1 MDDDSLFL
9 LASFPDEKLVEPTPL
24 LIKTIGVTTDSWET
38 FSTIAE
44 VVAADAVLDNN
55 NNNNNGRDDEK
66 PQPKPT
72 LLSPVEQTTAQVEMT
87 VAMGEHSHHQ
97 HLQHEHQ
104 VHHNRTKFV
113 EATSA
118 NNNNNNNNNRKHHL
132 SAVSKPT
139 LASLSGLQKS
149 HKSEAPL
156 LNQILE
162 SHPIFSKHYHHDFR

>member
-1 MDDDSLFL
+1 MMVHCLLYLSRLLSLSLTLF
-9 LASFPDEKLVEPTPL
+9 SDEKLVEPTPL

-38 FSTIAE
+38 VSTIGE
-44 VVAADAVLDNN
+44 VVAVAAVDSDN
-55 NNNNNGRDDEK
+55 GK
-66 PQPKPT
+66 PSKPT
-72 LLSPVEQTTAQVEMT
+72 LLSSVEQQTTVQVEMT
-87 VAMGEHSHHQ
+87 AAMGEHTHHQ
-97 HLQHEHQ
+97 HQQQYQ
-104 VHHNRTKFV
+104 VHHNRTRFV
-113 EATSA
+113 EATA
-118 NNNNNNNNNRKHHL
+118 NNNNNNNNRKHHL